1 MKMTNSCYRFGL
13 LSTVVVT
20 TQSLNCNNL
29 FTSQATITSKNIQNS
44 IYFRCITQNL
54 FQRQFQNW
62 KNSMKFTNFY
72 IQKKKQ
78 CTSGSCHRNPTT
90 SNNCTMSNDS
100 YLPYYKVNCPLDCSC
115 VCFRR
120 TFRIQCRNFSIILS
134 TKWKSKFLSPMLHRN
149 EMIKL
154 SHVSEY

>member
-1 MKMTNSCYRFGL
+1 MTSRLLILIDKIHIWIYKMSEATKFQTFCPGIKYKLMKMTNSCYCFGL

-72 IQKKKQ
+72 IQKKNNVPRDLVIGIPRRQ
-78 CTSGSCHRNPTT
+78 TIVRWVTTRTCH
-90 SNNCTMSNDS
+90 
-100 YLPYYKVNCPLDCSC
+100 
-115 VCFRR
+115 
-120 TFRIQCRNFSIILS
+120 I
-134 TKWKSKFLSPMLHRN
+134 TK
-149 EMIKL
+149 
-154 SHVSEY
+154 